1 MPADPW
7 QLLYLAGAVF
17 LFISPR
23 LTWLTTVGITFVE
36 MTAGLIPVVIAGV
49 LAYYGCFQTGERPL
63 QRLALSVFLPA
74 FLGFAAIIGE
84 YTFLYA
90 QTSQSLFSHRSGLA
104 LYLKEWANAFTAHP
118 PGFSLALIA
127 LAMVGVFA
135 LRMHLGISSLPLQLG
150 GSARSE
156 EESQE
161 PWNRVQLLIFVLVC
175 PLFLLNRFLWMLLSV
190 PTWWPH
196 FDGPGFGIYIIFES
210 AAGAALLVLV
220 AILIVGKSGKEK
232 ARWSLQLPKF
242 RYMFLG
248 LMLPVAISLLISSSQ
263 YGYDRVQWAR
273 NDFGR
278 TSPPQFAGYFSFNS
292 SWHWSLLL
300 MVFAAFAEEIIFRG
314 MLLAPLLR
322 RYGWHRGIFLTG
334 LIWAAFH
341 FHGDM
346 HLRYSMVQALLQL
359 VSRIATCLAMN
370 YVLSWMTLQWKSVI
384 PAAMAHT
391 ISNVIVV
398 AGINGGLPFAHE
410 IRVALWAVCALV
422 LFHYWP
428 IQPEDGSQVTAT
440 TANRN
445 LRSETC
451 RAAIIK
457 SGGRAG

>member
-1 MPADPW
+1 MKRVFEFVRSVTPADPW
-7 QLLYLAGAVF
+7 QLLYIAGAVF

-23 LTWLTTVGITFVE
+23 LTWLIAVRITFAE

-49 LAYYGCFQTGERPL
+49 FAYYGCFQTGERPL

-74 FLGFAAIIGE
+74 FLGFAVVIGE
-84 YTFLYA
+84 YTFFDN
-90 QTSQSLFSHRSGLA
+90 QRSQSLFAHRSGLV
-104 LYLKEWANAFTAHP
+104 LYLEEWAIALRAHP
-118 PGFSLALIA
+118 PGLSLALIA

-135 LRMHLGISSLPLQLG
+135 LRMHLGISSLPLQLE

-156 EESQE
+156 EGSRE
-161 PWNRVQLLIFVLVC
+161 PWSRVQWLIFVLVC
-175 PLFLLNRFLWMLLSV
+175 PLFLLERFSWTLLSI
-190 PTWWPH
+190 PTWWSR
-196 FDGPGFGIYIIFES
+196 FDGPGFGIYIVFEN
-210 AAGAALLVLV
+210 AAAAALLVLV
-220 AILIVGKSGKEK
+220 AILIVGKSAKEK
-232 ARWSLQLPKF
+232 ALWALQLPKP

-248 LMLPVAISLLISSSQ
+248 LMLPVVISLLISSSQ
-263 YGYDRVQWAR
+263 YGYDRIQWAR

-300 MVFAAFAEEIIFRG
+300 VVFAALAEEIIFRG
-314 MLLAPLLR
+314 ILLAPLLR

-346 HLRYSMVQALLQL
+346 HLRYSMAQVLLQL
-359 VSRIATCLAMN
+359 VSRIAICLAMN

-384 PAAMAHT
+384 PAAVAHT

-398 AGINGGLPFAHE
+398 GRMNGGVPFAHE

-428 IQPEDGSQVTAT
+428 IGPEDSSHVTAT
-440 TANRN
+440 NANP
-445 LRSETC
+445 EP
-451 RAAIIK
+451 AV
-457 SGGRAG
+457 